1 MQTVNP
7 DVVEY
12 VPAAHVA
19 HTALAEVVHAG
30 KALEP
35 AGQTVQSAQKVV
47 APPGEYVA
55 PVHAAHWVLADVV
68 HADVWRKPAAH
79 VEQLEQIRFVVGV
92 QAGVW

>member
-35 AGQTVQSAQKVV
+35 AGQTVQAAQKVV

-55 PVHAAHWVLADVV
+55 PVHGVHPVFADVV
-68 HADVWRKPAAH
+68 QLDVWRKPAAH
-79 VEQLEQIRFVVGV
+79 VEQVV
-92 QAGVW
+92 QLDADPPDA